1 MIFTR
6 QADDLPFGVR
16 GFVIHD
22 ENDDYTIFLND
33 RLGRDVNLK
42 TLDHEL
48 EHIESNDF
56 YATDEADYI
65 ETKRHG
71 E

>member
-6 QADDLPFGVR
+6 QADDLPFGVK
-16 GFVIHD
+16 GFVVHD

-48 EHIESNDF
+48 EHIENGDIYSH
-56 YATDEADYI
+56 DEADYI
-65 ETKRHG
+65 EMNRHK
-71 E
+71 